1 MAREN
6 KALKISLRVSAS
18 EKAKFTRRAEKI
30 ALETD
35 SRLGSVWRAAVRV
48 GLQQLGAN
56 PSLLLPG
63 GVEPSVV

>member
-6 KALKISLRVSAS
+6 KALKISLRVSQS
-18 EKAKFTRRAEKI
+18 EKARFTKRAEKI

-35 SRLGSVWRAAVRV
+35 SRLGAVWRAAVRV

-63 GVEPSVV
+63 APSAV